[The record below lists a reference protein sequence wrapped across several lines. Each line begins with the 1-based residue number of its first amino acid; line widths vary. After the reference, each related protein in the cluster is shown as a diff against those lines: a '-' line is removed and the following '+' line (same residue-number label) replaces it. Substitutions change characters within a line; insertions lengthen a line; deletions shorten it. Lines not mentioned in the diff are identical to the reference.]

1 MLPDDRPQQ
10 RNVSFAMGQGFALL
24 APLALLLDSR
34 GIGVRLRRQR
44 ERVRHQTRALEAMR

>member
-10 RNVSFAMGQGFALL
+10 RNVSFAMSQGFALL

-34 GIGVRLRRQR
+34 GIGVRLRRER